1 MYQVSTALA
10 AALASQRLY
19 MRVSCGDTALNAD
32 RVTNC
37 SYSASCGGG
46 DSMSIGGVT
55 AAAVTLTIKERVEL
69 LNQTIA
75 VEVGALVSET
85 VQYIPLGTFTI
96 TECQQGED
104 HTSVTGYDA
113 VYCCMGIDYVPTAVS
128 GATVAAVLEDIAGQ
142 CGLTLAEL
150 PAAASTTVVTGDLTG
165 HTCREMA
172 GFVAALVGCNV
183 LINRESKLVL
193 RWFTDSGYA
202 ATADDYYDGGL
213 ALNGADTLACIA
225 CTVTTKTTT
234 TEEDGTVSESEES
247 QTLSAG
253 GTGSGIS
260 FENPYMTQ
268 SVLDAVWASIGG
280 LSYETGSC
288 NLVGGLLLEPGDF
301 ITVTDVSGVSHTIP
315 VMSLALTIDGGCRAT
330 VSATGESST
339 NSAANFTGSLSGAI
353 QQVVADV
360 AKIKNLSAENIAA
373 VKAKIENLYAD
384 QAWVQNLFAQDIT
397 ASGTISGL
405 KLHGEGIDISS
416 EYVYDVVWPE
426 PDGES
431 LYMGQQVAT
440 CALKTGFEIEGAG
453 GHSYLNYWAQ
463 LKTTFVDMD
472 GTTYNAEIA
481 MEAGEVRMAGNSM
494 QLQSE
499 SAITVKAPTTDE
511 ICKSFESTKIA
522 SGTVLISQKMGWC
535 AVTAIMTLSEA
546 MGSSW
551 VGVLDVP
558 ETQHGYNLYTTVPAN
573 NSTAINPLSAR
584 ITPAGKLQLR
594 YGGAGTYCFEL
605 AYPAGESYVA
615 DDSSVAKAGTA
626 IVGTSAVA

>member
-1 MYQVSTALA
+1 MYNVSTALS
-10 AALASQRLY
+10 AALARQRLY
-19 MRVSCGDTALNAD
+19 MRVTCGAVTLDAD

-37 SYSASCGGG
+37 NYSASCGGG

-234 TEEDGTVSESEES
+234 TEEDGTASESEES

-384 QAWVQNLFAQDIT
+384 QAFVNSLFAQDIT
-397 ASGTISGL
+397 ATGTISGL
-405 KLHGEGIDISS
+405 KLRGSDIDVETLYDEKYNSRAVIKTEYTDQVWGGTEYYYTLSLGVTYLENESNLTVDYDGIAVSAPKLKMTADLVSANLQSNETYTVFDSGLVSEGSVTVVKKLGWCLVHGSVTLTDTVSAMTNILGSAKVPAPQTGVGIYTTAGYWTSS
-416 EYVYDVVWPE
+416 YTRLMRVGV
-426 PDGES
+426 
-431 LYMGQQVAT
+431 
-440 CALKTGFEIEGAG
+440 GAG
-453 GHSYLNYWAQ
+453 GSL
-463 LKTTFVDMD
+463 
-472 GTTYNAEIA
+472 
-481 MEAGEVRMAGNSM
+481 R
-494 QLQSE
+494 
-499 SAITVKAPTTDE
+499 
-511 ICKSFESTKIA
+511 
-522 SGTVLISQKMGWC
+522 
-535 AVTAIMTLSEA
+535 IM
-546 MGSSW
+546 
-551 VGVLDVP
+551 
-558 ETQHGYNLYTTVPAN
+558 
-573 NSTAINPLSAR
+573 
-584 ITPAGKLQLR
+584 
-594 YGGAGTYCFEL
+594 YGDAGTFPFSI
-605 AYPAGESYVA
+605 AYPIA
-615 DDSSVAKAGTA
+615 
-626 IVGTSAVA
+626 